1 MSEQSERL
9 GVCPA
14 CGQRA
19 LERTREPIVTEF
31 REGSWTLQPDFEYE
45 RCRTCGEEFYSGP
58 EIVEFTRKVVRLAR
72 CDLGLLSP
80 EEVRDIRLNLG
91 LTQGE
96 LEAALGVSRGMVGRW
111 ERGDVIQGAT
121 VDRLIRLFGE
131 NPDLLRSPAI
141 GLVAREGRGP
151 YRGRR

>member
-1 MSEQSERL
+1 MSEQSEHS
-9 GVCPA
+9 GFCPA
-14 CGQRA
+14 CGERS
-19 LERTREPIVTEF
+19 LERVRDPIVTEF
-31 REGSWTLQPDFEYE
+31 REGSWTVQPDFDYQ
-45 RCRTCGEEFYSGP
+45 RCRLCNEEFYPGL
-58 EIVEFTRKVVRLAR
+58 EIVEFTRRVVGLAR
-72 CDLGLLSP
+72 RDLGLLSP
-80 EEVRDIRLNLG
+80 EEVRGIRLDLG

-141 GLVAREGRGP
+141 GLIAREGRGP
-151 YRGRR
+151 YRTRK